1 MAGNSSRIHE
11 KIQIHFETNFASLT
25 DSVKHFDWLTVRL
38 IDWLADLLT
47 EWLSGWLSD
56 CLNEWP
62 DDLLTDLQLYLLANW
77 LTNGLCK

>member
-11 KIQIHFETNFASLT
+11 KIQIHFEIRFASLT
-25 DSVKHFDWLTVRL
+25 DSIRHFDWPNNRL

-47 EWLSGWLSD
+47 EWLSGWLSY

-62 DDLLTDLQLYLLANW
+62 DDLLTNLPI
-77 LTNGLCK
+77 G

>member
-11 KIQIHFETNFASLT
+11 KIQIHFEISFASLT
-25 DSVKHFDWLTVRL
+25 DSITKHFDWRNNRL

-62 DDLLTDLQLYLLANW
+62 DDLPTDLPI
-77 LTNGLCK
+77 G

>member
-25 DSVKHFDWLTVRL
+25 YSGKHFDWPTIRL

-47 EWLSGWLSD
+47 EWLTIWLP
-56 CLNEWP
+56 EWMTWWP
-62 DDLLTDLQLYLLANW
+62 ADRLTDVPI
-77 LTNGLCK
+77 G